1 MIQKRPIFASKPI
14 GLSSESAPLSRLCKH
29 PLPFYVLTSV
39 LLFYF
44 DRKSKHFR
52 NVILYC
58 DLRSLFAK
66 SYFKLRQGNPYIYS
80 LLLLKFYRK
89 RHGNNVLKLKN
100 RF

>member
-39 LLFYF
+39 LRFYF

-52 NVILYC
+52 NDILCY
-58 DLRSLFAK
+58 DLR
-66 SYFKLRQGNPYIYS
+66 
-80 LLLLKFYRK
+80 
-89 RHGNNVLKLKN
+89 V
-100 RF
+100 